1 MWLDSLLRF
10 KRVSYRNLK
19 LRAKKVK
26 NIVGLV
32 DLNQYLSQRTLS
44 DTNYSM
50 KYKKMLKWD
59 ADESMTSTLSNP

>member
-1 MWLDSLLRF
+1 M
-10 KRVSYRNLK
+10 
-19 LRAKKVK
+19 AKKVK

-32 DLNQYLSQRTLS
+32 DLNQYLSLRTLS

-50 KYKKMLKWD
+50 KGKKMLKWD